1 MPDSSSNK
9 GNPNTSTAITT
20 FEIDMGIDNK
30 DDNNT
35 WRNIYEA
42 IHEIYF
48 EEGGFFTDEFPEW
61 CKRNP
66 NVP

>member
-1 MPDSSSNK
+1 MPDASSNK

-48 EEGGFFTDEFPEW
+48 EEGGFLLTSSLTGVKEF
-61 CKRNP
+61 RM
-66 NVP
+66 